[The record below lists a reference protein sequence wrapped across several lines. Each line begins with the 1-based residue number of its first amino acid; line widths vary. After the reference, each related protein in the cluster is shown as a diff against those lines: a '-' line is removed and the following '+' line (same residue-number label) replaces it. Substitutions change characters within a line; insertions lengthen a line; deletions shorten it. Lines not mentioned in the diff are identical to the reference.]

1 MYRYRTLPYQ
11 ITRSAQNN
19 CPFLGSLFGLYKT
32 VFTSNLQQICDV
44 HLCQLIRC
52 LLSLF
57 PNGKVLQV
65 YLIHYTLTLQILHTK
80 FYSAKPSTKIKKE
93 RNKKPH
99 VGFIQVSFSSCLN
112 AFDPYFSH
120 YFFLHK
126 QVSNVTPKRRKRIFS
141 LFSCCQ

>member
-44 HLCQLIRC
+44 HLCQLAFII
-52 LLSLF
+52 SLWQG
-57 PNGKVLQV
+57 PSSLA
-65 YLIHYTLTLQILHTK
+65 YTLTLQILHTK
-80 FYSAKPSTKIKKE
+80 LYSAKPSTEIKKE

-99 VGFIQVSFSSCLN
+99 VGFIQVSFSSCLD
-112 AFDPYFSH
+112 AFGPYFSH